1 MSRGICVVSSG
12 SRLPWLLE
20 LFASQKCPL
29 ENFAMIG
36 ANGKQA
42 SVSEHGVGRL
52 RRFHYAG
59 GQQSLRLWR
68 LRRPQE
74 PEQSEKSQRLRIPR
88 PTSAN
93 ATAVPIT
100 RSVHPPPRN
109 CSPPPPAEAWI
120 DCRLLRLLG
129 PTQTATPRERNVQ
142 TACKKPLRI
151 RNLRFMGNA
160 TPPNLRLDQQI
171 CLRRFTPYN
180 RRATRPFIN
189 S

>member
-1 MSRGICVVSSG
+1 MDENHGNLTTAGLFNQDVGGDPALNLGFNFAEDVRLGRN
-12 SRLPWLLE
+12 RLPRG
-20 LFASQKCPL
+20 FT
-29 ENFAMIG
+29 
-36 ANGKQA
+36 
-42 SVSEHGVGRL
+42 VSIFVH
-52 RRFHYAG
+52 RFHFTKNIGLLSHGLADLTPLG
-59 GQQSLRLWR
+59 IGDDRLSFA
-68 LRRPQE
+68 E
-74 PEQSEKSQRLRIPR
+74 YVS
-88 PTSAN
+88 T
-93 ATAVPIT
+93 
-100 RSVHPPPRN
+100 
-109 CSPPPPAEAWI
+109 PAEAWI